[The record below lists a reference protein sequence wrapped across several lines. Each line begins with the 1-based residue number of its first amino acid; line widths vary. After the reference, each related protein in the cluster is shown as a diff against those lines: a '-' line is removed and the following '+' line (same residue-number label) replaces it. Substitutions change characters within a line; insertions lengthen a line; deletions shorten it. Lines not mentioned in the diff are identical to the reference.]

1 MYDKVRRIDFLG
13 SSTLVGTVGTLL
25 LGFSLKST
33 EELPW
38 SHPLIWGL
46 FIASAV
52 CCVGFVYVE
61 TYVSPYPVMPMRLIT
76 RRTPLFVSL
85 SNLYVQLRHTNSSVI
100 TISILQLRQCGCI
113 LSGMFYLF
121 FSIHIIDEGLIAF
134 SYTTC
139 LWYSTFLRHIIGR
152 LTDFA
157 PPPVVARNS
166 ISPQSV

>member
-1 MYDKVRRIDFLG
+1 MYDKVQRIDFLG

-38 SHPLIWGL
+38 SHPLIWSL

-61 TYVSPYPVMPMRLIT
+61 TNVSPYPVMPMRLIT

-85 SNLYVQLRHTNSSVI
+85 SNLYVRILFLHLFLSLRLLRRSFGSVAAFSVVCFSALIFEALVLTVPLHVAVQRASGMVILSSVL
-100 TISILQLRQCGCI
+100 TIC
-113 LSGMFYLF
+113 
-121 FSIHIIDEGLIAF
+121 
-134 SYTTC
+134 
-139 LWYSTFLRHIIGR
+139 
-152 LTDFA
+152 
-157 PPPVVARNS
+157 
-166 ISPQSV
+166 

>member
-1 MYDKVRRIDFLG
+1 MIWKVNIRLPDEVRNRSTYDKVQRIDFLG
-13 SSTLVGTVGTLL
+13 SSTLVGTVGSLL

-61 TYVSPYPVMPMRLIT
+61 TNVSPYPVMPMRLIT

-85 SNLYVQLRHTNSSVI
+85 SNLYVRILFLHLFLGLRLFPRSFGSVAAFSVVCFSLI
-100 TISILQLRQCGCI
+100 FEALALTVLLHAAVQRT
-113 LSGMFYLF
+113 SGM
-121 FSIHIIDEGLIAF
+121 ILISSA
-134 SYTTC
+134 
-139 LWYSTFLRHIIGR
+139 
-152 LTDFA
+152 LT
-157 PPPVVARNS
+157 VC
-166 ISPQSV
+166 